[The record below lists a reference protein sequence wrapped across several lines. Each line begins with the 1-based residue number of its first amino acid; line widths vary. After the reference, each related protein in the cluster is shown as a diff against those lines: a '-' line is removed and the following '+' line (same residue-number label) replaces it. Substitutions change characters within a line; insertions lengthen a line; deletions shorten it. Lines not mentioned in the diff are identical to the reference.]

1 MIKGLVFDM
10 DGVIIDSEPI
20 HIDLTVQ
27 VMRDIGKEPLP
38 SEIYEFI
45 GVINEEMWPIL
56 IARHDIKE
64 SPEELMERQMTYV
77 KKRFFEDKLEP
88 IDGIPQLMQ
97 AAKKQGM
104 KIALA
109 TSSPRYFA
117 EHILKNVGV
126 EAYFDALVTA
136 DEIST
141 GKPNP
146 EIYAKAAL
154 ALGLE
159 PGECVAVEDACKG
172 IQAAKGA
179 GMKCIGFKNP
189 NSGEQDTT
197 QADFVVSSIRDITL
211 ENLDKL

>member
-27 VMRDIGKEPLP
+27 VMRDVGREPSP
-38 SEIYEFI
+38 GEGYEFI

-64 SPEELMERQMTYV
+64 SPEELMERQMHYV
-77 KKRFFEDKLEP
+77 KKRFFEEKLEP
-88 IDGIPQLMQ
+88 IDGIPELMQ
-97 AAKKQGM
+97 AAKQLGI

-136 DEIST
+136 DEIT
-141 GKPNP
+141 QGKPNP
-146 EIYAKAAL
+146 EIYTKAAH

-159 PGECVAVEDACKG
+159 PFECVAIEDAAKG

-179 GMKCIGFKNP
+179 GMKCIGFLNL
-189 NSGEQDTT
+189 NSGLLDTSL
-197 QADFVVSSIRDITL
+197 ADFVVSSIRDI
-211 ENLDKL
+211 NLKSL